1 MPFGVQVNDRKF
13 KKILIFFFNAAIDN
27 IKLITENRGDRAK
40 EKANILTFILNVRL
54 SFEQEN

>member
-13 KKILIFFFNAAIDN
+13 KKILMLFFFMFAAIYN

-40 EKANILTFILNVRL
+40 EKAIF
-54 SFEQEN
+54 